1 MFRFFLAEMEI
12 WDKSAFSRRH
22 PSRASEKGNRLSRM
36 ALRDQKAEWNG
47 ACFYSC
53 VNQELSKFA
62 QRGARRADMF
72 NGNREWRELCELASK
87 EQDPEKLRALI
98 AELIK
103 VLDERK
109 RPQEPTQ
116 T

>member
-1 MFRFFLAEMEI
+1 MLNG
-12 WDKSAFSRRH
+12 K
-22 PSRASEKGNRLSRM
+22 
-36 ALRDQKAEWNG
+36 RD
-47 ACFYSC
+47 
-53 VNQELSKFA
+53 
-62 QRGARRADMF
+62 
-72 NGNREWRELCELASK
+72 WRELCELASK

-109 RPQEPTQ
+109 TPQPPTE